1 MSIRFRAVW
10 RVQVHH
16 AFRASTGPSDEFSI
30 LVPPATQRKL
40 DGLRMLARE
49 RDGQLHVLIELDD
62 TLAPVAGAAAVLGQ
76 TLLFGLLPRH
86 PGFALY
92 TQPQAVAAGQ
102 LPLWANDV
110 DPQALAPPRGVAP
123 ADLPDA
129 AAWAD
134 AGQRPVGLLQ
144 LQLHADHL
152 AATRDFTLSLQ
163 ARQDLLRYYVVGR
176 PFPGAEFD
184 ALEVVDEGSVVDGR
198 APITFNR
205 VAPAAFTPAHLQP
218 TLLDSSG
225 SARIVLFEA
234 QAPTARRERGPT
246 RLRLRVGIAGDTL
259 TAQLPTPG
267 GERPDGQF
275 IVHLNKS

>member
-1 MSIRFRAVW
+1 MSIRFRALW
-10 RVQVHH
+10 RVQVQH
-16 AFRASTGPSDEFSI
+16 AFRQASSPSDEFSF
-30 LVPPATQRKL
+30 LVPPATQRNL

-62 TLAPVAGAAAVLGQ
+62 TGAPVAGAAAVVGQ
-76 TLLFGLLPRH
+76 RLLFGLLPRH

-92 TQPQAVAAGQ
+92 TQAPAVAAGA

-110 DPQALAPPRGVAP
+110 DPHTLAAPRGVAL

-129 AAWAD
+129 AGWAD
-134 AGQRPVGLLQ
+134 AAQRPAGLLQ

-152 AATRDFTLSLQ
+152 VTARDFALGLQ
-163 ARQDLLRYYVVGR
+163 ARQDLLRYYVVGQ
-176 PFPGAEFD
+176 PFPAAEFD
-184 ALEVVDEGSVVDGR
+184 ALEVVDEGSAADGR

-218 TLLDSSG
+218 ALLDASG

-246 RLRLRVGIAGDTL
+246 RLRLRVGAGGDTL

-275 IVHLNKS
+275 IVHLNKG

>member
-10 RVQVHH
+10 RVQVQH
-16 AFRASTGPSDEFSI
+16 AFRTLAGPSEEFSF
-30 LVPPATQRKL
+30 LVPPVTQRKL
-40 DGLRMLARE
+40 DGLRLLARE
-49 RDGQLHVLIELDD
+49 RDGRLHVLIELDD
-62 TLAPVAGAAAVLGQ
+62 TLAPVAGATAVAGQ
-76 TLLFGLLPRH
+76 TLLFGLQPRH

-92 TQPQAVAAGQ
+92 TQAPPVAAGE
-102 LPLWANDV
+102 LPLWANDGN
-110 DPQALAPPRGVAP
+110 PHALAAPRGVAL

-129 AAWAD
+129 AGWAG

-152 AATRDFTLSLQ
+152 ATTRDFTLALQ

-176 PFPGAEFD
+176 PFPAAEFD
-184 ALEVVDEGSVVDGR
+184 ALQVVDEGSVADGR

-218 TLLDSSG
+218 TLLDASG

-246 RLRLRVGIAGDTL
+246 RLRLRVGIDGDTL

-275 IVHLNKS
+275 IVHLNKG

>member
-10 RVQVHH
+10 RVQVQH
-16 AFRASTGPSDEFSI
+16 AFRQASSPSEEFSF

-62 TLAPVAGAAAVLGQ
+62 ALAPVAGAAAVVGQ

-92 TQPQAVAAGQ
+92 TQAPAVAAGE

-110 DPQALAPPRGVAP
+110 DPHTLAPPRGVAL

-129 AAWAD
+129 AGWAD
-134 AGQRPVGLLQ
+134 AAQRPVGLLQ

-152 AATRDFTLSLQ
+152 VTPRDFALSLQ
-163 ARQDLLRYYVVGR
+163 ARQDLLRYYVVGQ
-176 PFPGAEFD
+176 PFPAAEFA
-184 ALEVVDEGSVVDGR
+184 ALEVVDEGSAADGR

-218 TLLDSSG
+218 ALLDASG

-246 RLRLRVGIAGDTL
+246 RLRLRVGADGDTL

-275 IVHLNKS
+275 VVHLNKS

>member
-1 MSIRFRAVW
+1 MIRFRAVW
-10 RVQVHH
+10 RVQVQH
-16 AFRASTGPSDEFSI
+16 AFRASAGPSDEFSF

-40 DGLRMLARE
+40 DGLRMLARQ

-62 TLAPVAGAAAVLGQ
+62 TLSPLAGAAAVLGQ

-92 TQPQAVAAGQ
+92 TQAPAVAAGA

-110 DPQALAPPRGVAP
+110 DPQTLAALRGVVL

-129 AAWAD
+129 AAWTS
-134 AGQRPVGLLQ
+134 AGERPVGLLQ

-152 AATRDFTLSLQ
+152 VAPRDFTLGLQ

-176 PFPGAEFD
+176 PFPAAEFD
-184 ALEVVDEGSVVDGR
+184 ALEVVDEGSVADGR

-205 VAPAAFTPAHLQP
+205 VAPAAFTPGHLQP
-218 TLLDSSG
+218 TLLDASG
-225 SARIVLFEA
+225 NARIVLFEA
-234 QAPTARRERGPT
+234 QAPTARHERGPS
-246 RLRLRVGIAGDTL
+246 RLRLRVGADGDTL

-275 IVHLNKS
+275 VVHLNKS

>member
-10 RVQVHH
+10 RVQVQH
-16 AFRASTGPSDEFSI
+16 AFRQGPAPSEEFSF

-49 RDGQLHVLIELDD
+49 RDGLLHVLIELDD
-62 TLAPVAGAAAVLGQ
+62 ALAPVSGTAAVVGQ

-92 TQPQAVAAGQ
+92 TQAPAVAANE

-110 DPQALAPPRGVAP
+110 DPQNLSAPRGVAL

-129 AAWAD
+129 AGWST
-134 AGQRPVGLLQ
+134 AGVRPVGLLQ

-152 AATRDFTLSLQ
+152 AVARDFTLALQ
-163 ARQDLLRYYVVGR
+163 ARADLLRYYVVAR
-176 PFPGAEFD
+176 PFPVADFD
-184 ALEVVDEGSVVDGR
+184 ALQVIDEGSVADGR
-198 APITFNR
+198 TPITFNR
-205 VAPAAFTPAHLQP
+205 IAPAAFTPGHLQP
-218 TLLDSSG
+218 GLLDASG

-246 RLRLRVGIAGDTL
+246 RLRLRVGVDGDTL
-259 TAQLPTPG
+259 AAQLPTPG

-275 IVHLNKS
+275 IVHLNKG

>member
-1 MSIRFRAVW
+1 MSIHFRAVW
-10 RVQVHH
+10 RVQVEH
-16 AFRASTGPSDEFSI
+16 AFRTPTGPSDEFSF

-40 DGLRMLARE
+40 DGLRLLARE
-49 RDGQLHVLIELDD
+49 RDGQLHLLIELDD
-62 TLAPVAGAAAVLGQ
+62 TLAPVAGAAVVGQ

-92 TQPQAVAAGQ
+92 TQAPAVAAGE
-102 LPLWANDV
+102 LPLWANDI
-110 DPQALAPPRGVAP
+110 DPHNLAAPRGVAL

-129 AAWAD
+129 AGWGD
-134 AGQRPVGLLQ
+134 AGQRPTGLLQ
-144 LQLHADHL
+144 LQLHASHL
-152 AATRDFTLSLQ
+152 VSARSFTLALQ
-163 ARQDLLRYYVVGR
+163 SRQDLLRYYVVGR
-176 PFPGAEFD
+176 PFPAAEFD
-184 ALEVVDEGSVVDGR
+184 ALEVVDEGSVADDR

-218 TLLDSSG
+218 ALLDASG

-246 RLRLRVGIAGDTL
+246 RLRLRVGADGDTL

-275 IVHLNKS
+275 VVHLNKS